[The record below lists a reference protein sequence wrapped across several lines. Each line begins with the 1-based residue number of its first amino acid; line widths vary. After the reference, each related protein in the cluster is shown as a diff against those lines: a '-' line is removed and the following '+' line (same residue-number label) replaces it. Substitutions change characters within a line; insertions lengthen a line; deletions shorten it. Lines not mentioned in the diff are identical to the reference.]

1 MPRISLH
8 PIDVQRGRLSYAG
21 KRWQHASQTRS
32 MRIRQHKHERRPTEP
47 AIPRDRSSR
56 SRPPDAVTMT
66 LDRVKALLVAHDNTP
81 REAQEPARK
90 HLHDTAPAS
99 RPKMHRPRLGVSA
112 GRFRPRFFRTSL
124 SSEYQSG
131 LEVTPAG
138 IEPVSPSPQAAMNTL
153 KKNPAKRGGGAG
165 VELGSR
171 HILRPPLRA

>member
-21 KRWQHASQTRS
+21 KRWQRASQTRS

-47 AIPRDRSSR
+47 AVPSDRSSR
-56 SRPPDAVTMT
+56 SNPPDALTMT
-66 LDRVKALLVAHDNTP
+66 LDRVEALLVAQDNTP
-81 REAQEPARK
+81 REAQEPAQK
-90 HLHDTAPAS
+90 NLHDTAPTS

-112 GRFRPRFFRTSL
+112 GRFRLRFPRTSL

-138 IEPVSPSPQAAMNTL
+138 VEPASPSPQAAMNTL